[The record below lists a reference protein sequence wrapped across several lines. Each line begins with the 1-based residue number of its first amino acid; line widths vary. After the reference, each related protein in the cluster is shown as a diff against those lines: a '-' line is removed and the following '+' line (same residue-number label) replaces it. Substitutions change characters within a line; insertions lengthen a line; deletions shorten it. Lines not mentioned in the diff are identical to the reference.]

1 MALKAIVDAVTNLIP
16 TNADSVYGIKGG
28 NSVSIDEIQGIYN
41 GEIFSIW
48 KKNKYY
54 YITFHANSG
63 TGSMA
68 KQTMPCGTAAA
79 LSANLFS
86 KVGYLFQG
94 WNPDASGDAVYTD
107 GQKVTD
113 IAGAGETLPLYAIW
127 KAITYYV
134 GYNANGGSGSMA
146 NQDFKYDTA
155 ENLNSNAFSR
165 TGYLFAGWDADGDG
179 DVDYGDGA
187 SVKNLLSVNGG
198 TVNFY
203 AVWKAIT
210 WYVKFNANGGSGSMK
225 NQTHTYDT
233 ELALTK
239 NAFTRT
245 NHKFLGW
252 GTAPSGGVVY
262 ADQAAVKNLKSAHG
276 AIQNLYAIWKETT
289 RYLFANGAYQVS
301 TAAHQISYAYNVGNA
316 NTAAGYMKVET
327 DNASVAGGQHITT
340 YRITGLVDISDFKKV
355 IANYTVGTGSY
366 VPESTRMWLSVHSAD
381 PGDVYQ
387 GSGNHL
393 NDYSCV
399 KSAYQTG
406 GSSVSLDISGLSGSY
421 YLVIGCEYHFNAGVC
436 LTAEATLS
444 NWYLSGE

>member
-1 MALKAIVDAVTNLIP
+1 MGLNVLGTDIP
-16 TNADSVYGIKGG
+16 TNMDSLEVFGTD
-28 NSVSIDEIQGIYN
+28 IDELEVFGVIV
-41 GEIFSIW
+41 W
-48 KKNKYY
+48 KKQKYY

-68 KQTMPCGTAAA
+68 KQTMPCGTAEA

-94 WNPDASGDAVYTD
+94 WNPNASGDAVYTD

-134 GYNANGGSGSMA
+134 KYNANGGSGSMA
-146 NQDFKYDTA
+146 NQDFKYDAA

-165 TGYLFAGWDADGDG
+165 TGYLFAGWDVDGDG
-179 DVDYGDGA
+179 DADYGDGV

-276 AIQNLYAIWKETT
+276 AIQNLYAVWREMIKDILSATSWSGDATIQDSPRTNTNGAPDSGSESVNNCSIAIDVTNFKTLVWKGTTT
-289 RYLFANGAYQVS
+289 RIGTYGY
-301 TAAHQISYAYNVGNA
+301 GNA
-316 NTAAGYMKVET
+316 Y
-327 DNASVAGGQHITT
+327 I
-340 YRITGLVDISDFKKV
+340 R
-355 IANYTVGTGSY
+355 
-366 VPESTRMWLSVHSAD
+366 
-381 PGDVYQ
+381 
-387 GSGNHL
+387 
-393 NDYSCV
+393 
-399 KSAYQTG
+399 G
-406 GSSVSLDISGLSGSY
+406 GSSVGGTNYFNTLLRSHNYGDSNNAVSFEKTIDVSGITGNL
-421 YLVIGCEYHFNAGVC
+421 
-436 LTAEATLS
+436 
-444 NWYLSGE
+444 YLSVYVFAAGGTDDGTNVTNVGTTVDTTSIKAYV